1 MKMKKI
7 LRLTGIAVLAIL
19 VSGFI
24 ISCQDNDKDDLG
36 LDSKGKATVVFKITD
51 APFPASQVEE
61 AYVTVDWIKLL
72 KAGMEEE
79 FNEEETES
87 EEASFV
93 LVELEEP
100 ATFNLLELR
109 NGLTAVMAEMELPAG
124 SYTEIRLHVLNA
136 GIILKDGTSFP
147 LKIPSGDASGLKLKM
162 TPELTLE
169 DGDYAEVLCDFDVS
183 RSFVMQ
189 GNINNI
195 QGFIFKPVVRVVAH
209 VETEAGEI
217 SGTVTGA
224 DDSPVENASLTLLKG
239 EEEVTTALTSEEGFY
254 AIIGIL
260 PGEYTLKLVVGE
272 IIKTVE
278 VTVKA
283 GKVTIK
289 DFEL

>member
-278 VTVKA
+278 VTVEA